1 MDLPPPL
8 TSTGREAFSPKI
20 DSFLKFKLEDMCG
33 QSQHQPS
40 VHEQG
45 FVVLQPKARCDP
57 ASFFLGWPL
66 FFDAP
71 HRQSRLHSTH
81 SSLALLVGR
90 PHTRHTRP
98 SMEMVNLS
106 CDIPYRTPS
115 NHTGPYREK
124 LRQCAPQ
131 WRRTVGASRR
141 HGRSKVGWLA
151 APAVH
156 RQSLPWAPLTGRA
169 PLEGFLPP
177 A

>member
-1 MDLPPPL
+1 
-8 TSTGREAFSPKI
+8 
-20 DSFLKFKLEDMCG
+20 MCG

-81 SSLALLVGR
+81 FSLALLVGR
-90 PHTRHTRP
+90 PHIRP
-98 SMEMVNLS
+98 SREMAERRLTLQLVIQHSLPHPIQS
-106 CDIPYRTPS
+106 HWTLPRETP
-115 NHTGPYREK
+115 TM
-124 LRQCAPQ
+124 CATVAAN
-131 WRRTVGASRR
+131 RRSEPSARP
-141 HGRSKVGWLA
+141 KVGWLA
-151 APAVH
+151 APAV
-156 RQSLPWAPLTGRA
+156 QSLPRAPLTGRA
-169 PLEGFLPP
+169 PLEGSLPT